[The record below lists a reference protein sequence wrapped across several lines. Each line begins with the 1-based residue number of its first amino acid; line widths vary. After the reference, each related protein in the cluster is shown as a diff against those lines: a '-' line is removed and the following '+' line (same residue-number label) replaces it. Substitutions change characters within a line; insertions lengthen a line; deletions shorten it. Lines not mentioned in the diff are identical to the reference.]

1 MFDAPP
7 PLPVFEDENGKRIKY
22 SLLEAL
28 FMEHKVDVT
37 YMPKGES
44 EAVKARMIYVIVDN
58 VMEGLTPSNGQ
69 RHPFKHRFADEP
81 WFTNLKVYPL
91 A

>member
-1 MFDAPP
+1 M
-7 PLPVFEDENGKRIKY
+7 
-22 SLLEAL
+22 
-28 FMEHKVDVT
+28 

-44 EAVKARMIYVIVDN
+44 EAVKAHMIYVVVDN

-69 RHPFKHRFADEP
+69 KHPFKHRFADEP
-81 WFTNLKVYPL
+81 WFTSLKVYLL